1 VTDILDAIT
10 ERMRKAEAA
19 CVELEAD
26 KEHAIKVSGDFI
38 RLLHADIA
46 ELKARAIRA
55 EAALAVTADE
65 WLETAERLH
74 AVCEKRLIAMA
85 DDDLPEDEFMAAP
98 DRYQEAKNALRAHLR
113 SHPAEAQLEAA
124 RKDGER
130 YLWLRKG
137 IGFSVDVPN
146 GVNDK
151 GKPRNVHY
159 RFAYKT
165 EPEYGNAL
173 DAAID
178 AALEATTPE
187 NRK

>member
-113 SHPAEAQLEAA
+113 SHTAPEGFALVPVDLIAVFKHQRQCDEEGIEVAVSRQAVCELIDLLAA
-124 RKDGER
+124 A
-130 YLWLRKG
+130 
-137 IGFSVDVPN
+137 
-146 GVNDK
+146 
-151 GKPRNVHY
+151 GK
-159 RFAYKT
+159 
-165 EPEYGNAL
+165 E
-173 DAAID
+173 
-178 AALEATTPE
+178 
-187 NRK
+187 